1 MFSAQ
6 IHIAG
11 ANVQIHQDTHRFRE
25 YSPFDEPT
33 LAVVDSSFNLDDWIA
48 PPRPFKSAATDGGLT
63 QDDASVSI
71 TGRGHNV
78 MPEGWDYSM
87 GMTSNDSEQLD
98 FSFFEERMS
107 F

>member
-1 MFSAQ
+1 MFIAQ

-11 ANVQIHQDTHRFRE
+11 ANVQIHQDTHRYRE

-33 LAVVDSSFNLDDWIA
+33 LAVVGPSFNLDDWIA
-48 PPRPFKSAATDGGLT
+48 PPRPLKSAATDGGLT
-63 QDDASVSI
+63 QDDASMSI
-71 TGRGHNV
+71 TGCGHDAI
-78 MPEGWDYSM
+78 PEGWDYSM
-87 GMTSNDSEQLD
+87 GMTSNDSEELD